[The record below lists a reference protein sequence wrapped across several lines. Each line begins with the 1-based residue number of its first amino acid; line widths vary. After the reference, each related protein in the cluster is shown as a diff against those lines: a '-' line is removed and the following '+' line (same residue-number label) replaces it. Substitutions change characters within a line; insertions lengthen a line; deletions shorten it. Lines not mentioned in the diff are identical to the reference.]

1 MEWLIRSTPLPFKQP
16 AASNPACWL
25 NHSSSPHVVRTGMPA
40 RFFDRTLFTR
50 IVSRSRYELAFLAFF
65 GFFNVY
71 AMRVNLSV
79 AVVTMKEQYGAR
91 HHVSRKIATPGH
103 AFRITR

>member
-1 MEWLIRSTPLPFKQP
+1 MAHPVYPPPLQTARRQQSSLLAEPLLV
-16 AASNPACWL
+16 AA
-25 NHSSSPHVVRTGMPA
+25 RGTGMPA